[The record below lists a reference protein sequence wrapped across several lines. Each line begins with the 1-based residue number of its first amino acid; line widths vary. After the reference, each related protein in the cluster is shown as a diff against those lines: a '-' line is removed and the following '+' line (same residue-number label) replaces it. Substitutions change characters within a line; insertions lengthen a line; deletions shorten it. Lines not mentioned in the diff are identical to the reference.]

1 LEDGVD
7 AVMVV
12 GHNPT
17 AHELSQALIQPGDKK
32 GLSLAARR
40 GFPTCALGIYRF
52 RVERWRDVGLHEAKL
67 VALLVPPFGSD

>member
-1 LEDGVD
+1 
-7 AVMVV
+7 V

-32 GLSLAARR
+32 GLALAARR

-67 VALLVPPFGSD
+67 VALLVPPFGGD